1 VDIEMSALH
10 GISGLLASS
19 LLLAAG
25 SAAADQI
32 DPLKWIK
39 EKIAGPEIDVP
50 VQRPPELKDIHIESV
65 AIAPAEGPPCAGPL
79 SAHIEQ
85 GFLQAGITVVDRNR
99 LDKVLNEYKL
109 QSSGMVDQDTAA
121 KIGKMLG
128 AQALIFTQV
137 TRCDVANGKSQGYRD
152 KKTGET
158 YYNYTTQ
165 ATIAGSVRVI
175 ALTTGQVL
183 ATQPFQAEAEQ
194 NSAQGYPDGASTMDD
209 AQKRALEFVK
219 KTLVPWTD
227 TMTMAFNND
236 EECDMSVAYDYVKDR
251 DFTRALEQ
259 SKASVETCVAARD
272 MKPAVLAKAHYNLGV
287 MQMYFGNYEGA
298 QASFTEVDTIKST
311 KASKAALA
319 NCRRAKGYTEDLIA
333 YKAANPV
340 KNAVARTTPPLSA
353 PGNGKT
359 NKSPKNN
366 KSSAGP
372 VFEANPGGKITAGGG
387 EPSIKEQL
395 AELKDL
401 CQNNLLTSV
410 ECTQRRD
417 AILKRYDN
425 R

>member
-1 VDIEMSALH
+1 MSTLT

-25 SAAADQI
+25 SAAAEQI
-32 DPLKWIK
+32 NPLKWIT
-39 EKIAGPEIDVP
+39 EKIAGPRIEVP
-50 VQRPPELKDIHIESV
+50 MQRPPELKDIHIESV
-65 AIAPAEGPPCAGPL
+65 AIAPAEGPPCAQPL

-128 AQALIFTQV
+128 AQALMFTQV
-137 TRCDVANGKSQGYRD
+137 TRCDVANGKSQGYRNKD
-152 KKTGET
+152 TGET
-158 YYNYTTQ
+158 YYSYSTQ

-183 ATQPFQAEAEQ
+183 ATQPFQAEADQ
-194 NSAQGYPDGASTMDD
+194 SSPQGYPDGASTMEE
-209 AQKRALEFVK
+209 AQKKALESVK

-227 TMTMAFNND
+227 TVAMEFHND
-236 EECDMSVAYDYVKDR
+236 NECDMNVAYDYVKDK

-259 SKASVETCVAARD
+259 SKTNIETCADQGV
-272 MKPAVLAKAHYNLGV
+272 KPAILAKAHYNLGV
-287 MQMYFGNYEGA
+287 MQMYFSNYEAA
-298 QASFTEVDTIKST
+298 QTSFTEVDRIKST

-319 NCRRAKGYTEDLIA
+319 NCRRAKGYAEDLLA
-333 YKAANPV
+333 YKAAHPAKAV
-340 KNAVARTTPPLSA
+340 VASSAQTPNA
-353 PGNGKT
+353 GKA
-359 NKSPKNN
+359 NKSPK
-366 KSSAGP
+366 SPGP
-372 VFEANPGGKITAGGG
+372 VFDAHTSGKVVADG
-387 EPSIKEQL
+387 PSVKEQL

-401 CQNNLLTSV
+401 CQNNLLTPA

-417 AILKRYDN
+417 VILKRFDN

>member
-1 VDIEMSALH
+1 MSTLR
-10 GISGLLASS
+10 GISGLLAGS

-25 SAAADQI
+25 SVAAEQI
-32 DPLKWIK
+32 DPFKWIK

-65 AIAPAEGPPCAGPL
+65 AIAPAEGPPCAKPL

-99 LDKVLNEYKL
+99 LDKVLNEFKL
-109 QSSGMVDQDTAA
+109 QSSGLVDQDTAA

-194 NSAQGYPDGASTMDD
+194 NSGQGYPDGPSTMDD
-209 AQKRALEFVK
+209 AQKRALESVK

-236 EECDMSVAYDYVKDR
+236 EDCEMNVAYDYVKDR

-259 SKASVETCVAARD
+259 SKTNLEACIAEGA
-272 MKPAVLAKAHYNLGV
+272 KPTVLAQAHYNLGV
-287 MQMYFGNYEGA
+287 MQMYFGNYEAA
-298 QASFTEVDTIKST
+298 QASFTEVDNIKST

-319 NCRRAKGYTEDLIA
+319 NCRRAKAYTEDLMA
-333 YKAANPV
+333 YKAANPA
-340 KNAVARTTPPLSA
+340 KSAVAKATVPS
-353 PGNGKT
+353 NGKP
-359 NKSPKNN
+359 NKSPKDI
-366 KSSAGP
+366 KSSPGP
-372 VFEANPGGKITAGGG
+372 VFEANSGGKATPAGSG
-387 EPSIKEQL
+387 PSTKEQL
-395 AELKDL
+395 AELKEL
-401 CQNNLLTSV
+401 CQSNLLTPA

-417 AILKRYDN
+417 AILKRYDS